1 MKTLRNTFVT
11 GMVTVLLLT
20 GVAPGAWGQPAPT
33 LPFGGE
39 LRGVVRVRGY
49 VVCANCTLREVRKS
63 QPGLTR
69 LYQLTHGEKRAVLK
83 VEWVNERAWWD
94 SIVGLSHRI
103 QARGAESVLQ
113 KLWAEENLF
122 EDLEV
127 IGLLRTTRVLDIHDV
142 ILGSSEG

>member
-1 MKTLRNTFVT
+1 
-11 GMVTVLLLT
+11 
-20 GVAPGAWGQPAPT
+20 
-33 LPFGGE
+33 
-39 LRGVVRVRGY
+39 
-49 VVCANCTLREVRKS
+49 
-63 QPGLTR
+63 LTR